1 MAGAF
6 SETLRNLLDKY
17 YTACCRCHTRDDDVR
32 ILPCLHVFC
41 TKCLQSIIATP
52 PQLTKYKRSR
62 RFTCPSCQWPQYLHS
77 DGIEGYPAAHPL
89 LPTISSEKAE
99 CPFPDLS
106 METYHEVSGN
116 LILDHCIG
124 GHGVE
129 DGCFTNIT
137 GMSVD
142 ESVASCPRVVV
153 SDASQQKITVYEVD
167 GKFCMTLKL
176 EESIRDVCVDKNG
189 DIFIIVVEK
198 DYLIVHFD
206 REGNRKENK
215 LHTIG
220 PQFTIIH
227 QEPFGLCI
235 DERGH
240 FIASFL
246 MTDSV
251 CRFDEECSHVSAIG
265 NTGKGIIKFNGPYYL
280 ARTSRDYTVVSD
292 TCNHRVK
299 IHNQNNGLPQ
309 LQLGSTNCEP
319 GLSPGGFFLSQR
331 TVCGQR

>member
-1 MAGAF
+1 
-6 SETLRNLLDKY
+6 
-17 YTACCRCHTRDDDVR
+17 
-32 ILPCLHVFC
+32 
-41 TKCLQSIIATP
+41 
-52 PQLTKYKRSR
+52 
-62 RFTCPSCQWPQYLHS
+62 
-77 DGIEGYPAAHPL
+77 
-89 LPTISSEKAE
+89 
-99 CPFPDLS
+99 

-220 PQFTIIH
+220 PQYTIIH

-246 MTDSV
+246 MTDIV

-309 LQLGSTNCEP
+309 LQLGNTNCEP
-319 GLSPGGFFLSQR
+319 GYHLGGFFFPRGLCVDKDDNIYVADTGNYRVQKFDEYGNVLGCPVEETWRYGENVKPTNVFVLRDGRLLVAMQGHKYCKVHVYCKLLPQMEVKSSLCLSLFECCQCC
-331 TVCGQR
+331 THKGYEQIN